1 MIRCPTLPFVPSAIA
16 LGHLGAYALA
26 HPDPTQRAHA
36 LVGHGHL
43 WAIVAIGAVSGLVG
57 LAALAHARSLDRRLA
72 PRRGRLAALG
82 ALGFWVVEVGE
93 RTVHGG
99 VDTLASEPALWWGLV
114 LQAAVAAVLFA
125 LARSAAHV
133 GVRFAPRR
141 RGHVVPP
148 SSEPPWRPGPRRV
161 ASEAARTPPN
171 RRRGPPCLA
180 A

>member
-1 MIRCPTLPFVPSAIA
+1 MIRYPTLPFVPSAIA

-43 WAIVAIGAVSGLVG
+43 WPIVAIGALSGVFA

-114 LQAAVAAVLFA
+114 LQAAVAAVLFG

-133 GVRFAPRR
+133 GVRCAPRR
-141 RGHVVPP
+141 RVHVTL
-148 SSEPPWRPGPRRV
+148 SFEPPWRPGPRRV
-161 ASEAARTPPN
+161 ASGAGRTPPN
-171 RRRGPPCLA
+171 RRRGPPSLA